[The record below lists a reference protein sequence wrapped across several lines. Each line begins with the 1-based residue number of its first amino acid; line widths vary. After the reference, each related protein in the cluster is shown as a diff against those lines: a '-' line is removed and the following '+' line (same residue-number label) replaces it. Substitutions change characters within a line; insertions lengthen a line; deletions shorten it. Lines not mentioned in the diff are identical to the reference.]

1 MLRVLDSR
9 QIAEWMAYFSI
20 EPFGEHAAYW
30 RAGVVA
36 ATIANV
42 NRGKRSRP
50 YKPEDFMPPEPKPK
64 REAQTPD
71 EMAAVLRRTYRAA
84 KKRGLT
90 KKETKKHG

>member
-1 MLRVLDSR
+1 
-9 QIAEWMAYFSI
+9 MAYFSI

-30 RAGVVA
+30 RTGVIA

-42 NRGKRSRP
+42 NRPKNRRA
-50 YKPEDFMPPEPKPK
+50 YTAEDFMPKEPKPK
-64 REAQTPD
+64 LEPQTPE
-71 EMAAVLRRTYRAA
+71 EMKLVLQRALKAA